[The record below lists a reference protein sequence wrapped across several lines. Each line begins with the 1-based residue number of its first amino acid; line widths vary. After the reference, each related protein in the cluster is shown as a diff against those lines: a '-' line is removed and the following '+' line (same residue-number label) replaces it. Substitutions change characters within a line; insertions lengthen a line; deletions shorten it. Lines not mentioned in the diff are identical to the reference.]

1 MKDRKQKFTLEFI
14 ILSCITPVSFSLNHY
29 LFLSYSLSSFQ
40 NTLFFQSGLEKG
52 YFYVTLLFFV
62 FNIFGSILNYKT
74 LRSLSVR

>member
-1 MKDRKQKFTLEFI
+1 MKDRKQKLTLEFI
-14 ILSCITPVSFSLNHY
+14 ILSCITPVPFSLNHY

-40 NTLFFQSGLEKG
+40 NTLFFQSGLEKD

-74 LRSLSVR
+74 LRSLSVQ